1 MKSHSFSGCIS
12 YKTQQGW
19 IMLEV
24 TLCLAL
30 LAFVLQLAQVQSQ
43 TQWQSIQLAEQQ
55 RKLGENQQK
64 QERMEK
70 LVVER
75 SWSAEGDSQDSD
87 SYPECQQ
94 CTGSQLERWFYASQ
108 HELSETDLPEMDL
121 EGEE

>member
-1 MKSHSFSGCIS
+1 
-12 YKTQQGW
+12 
-19 IMLEV
+19 MLEV

-30 LAFVLQLAQVQSQ
+30 LAFVLHLAQVHSQ

-55 RKLGENQQK
+55 RKLEENQQK

-75 SWSAEGDSQDSD
+75 SWSADDDSQDSN
-87 SYPECQQ
+87 SYPECLQ

-108 HELSETDLPEMDL
+108 HDLSDTYLSETGL